1 MRFFRFAMVILVLVA
16 LSPLFS
22 MIAAGLVASIYGCP
36 LDLASVKP
44 CVVGGQDIGHGLF
57 TLGMMGW
64 FLFATLP
71 AFLALSALWIVV
83 ELVRWAGAR
92 RSA

>member
-1 MRFFRFAMVILVLVA
+1 MVILILIA
-16 LSPLFS
+16 LLPLIS
-22 MIAAGLVASIYGCP
+22 MVGADMIARIYGCT

-44 CVVGGQDIGHGLF
+44 CVVGGQDIGQGLF

-71 AFLALSALWIVV
+71 VIFSLVLFWIIIEVASWVSAWLSA
-83 ELVRWAGAR
+83 
-92 RSA
+92 

>member
-1 MRFFRFAMVILVLVA
+1 MRLFRFAMVILVLVA

-36 LDLASVKP
+36 LDLAASKP
-44 CVVGGQDIGHGLF
+44 CVVGGEDIGHGLF

-71 AFLALSALWIVV
+71 AFLTLSALWIVV

>member
-1 MRFFRFAMVILVLVA
+1 M
-16 LSPLFS
+16 PLFRIL
-22 MIAAGLVASIYGCP
+22 MAALLTAALTPLICMGVAGAIAGAAGCE

-44 CVVGGQDIGHGLF
+44 CVVGGADIGQHLL

-71 AFLALSALWIVV
+71 AAAAIAAVWVAA
-83 ELVRWAGAR
+83 EAVRFFAR
-92 RSA
+92 RRGA

>member
-1 MRFFRFAMVILVLVA
+1 MVILILIA
-16 LSPLFS
+16 LLPLIS
-22 MIAAGLVASIYGCP
+22 MVGADMIARIYGCT

-44 CVVGGQDIGHGLF
+44 CVVGGQDIGQGLF

-71 AFLALSALWIVV
+71 AAAAIAAIWAAA
-83 ELVRWAGAR
+83 EAVRLLR
-92 RSA
+92 RRNA